1 MHFLVLSP
9 QAAGLF
15 SKAISQ
21 SGSALN
27 PWTYQT
33 DPLSAASAVA
43 TALEI
48 EYETTAELVESLR
61 EVPYEILQVQRPG
74 PMSFVSF
81 IFTTKLY
88 NQIVFLALH

>member
-1 MHFLVLSP
+1 MLLSP

-33 DPLSAASAVA
+33 DPLSAAANVA
-43 TALEI
+43 AGLEI
-48 EYETTAELVESLR
+48 EYETTEELVEALR
-61 EVPYEILQVQRPG
+61 AVPYELLRDQTPG
-74 PMSFVSF
+74 PMSYVSF
-81 IFTTKLY
+81 NFF
-88 NQIVFLALH
+88 N

>member
-1 MHFLVLSP
+1 MVLSP

-33 DPLSAASAVA
+33 DPKTAAAAVAAS
-43 TALEI
+43 LEI
-48 EYETTAELVESLR
+48 EYETTAELIEALR
-61 EVPYEILQVQRPG
+61 EVPYDILQSQTSG
-74 PMSFVSF
+74 PMNFVCFLF
-81 IFTTKLY
+81 IF
-88 NQIVFLALH
+88 